1 MTALSDHVPDPR
13 LVTAYATR
21 GSGPLHRVNAWT
33 KVGALGALVLAVTV
47 VDHLAVL
54 AALYAGVLAAYGVAG
69 LPYRRLAGWYT
80 LPAVFVLSVAAP
92 VALLEPGTPIGGT
105 VATPFGAAA
114 VTWEGAALFAE
125 LALRSAT
132 VVTFVLAAAMTT
144 PYGDVAAVLGRLLP
158 SPLDQITLVAYR
170 FTFVL
175 LETLEDLVKAA
186 TARDATLSEFWAN
199 KRLYARLF
207 GATMLSAIERAECL
221 AKSMDARGYTVDV
234 AAYGDVSRPP
244 VVELLA
250 VAAAYAAVAA
260 YAVTTSGVVA

>member
-21 GSGPLHRVNAWT
+21 GNGPLHRVNAWT
-33 KVGALGALVLAVTV
+33 KAGVLGALVLAVTV
-47 VDHLAVL
+47 VDHLGALAVL
-54 AALYAGVLAAYGVAG
+54 YTGAVAAYGIAG
-69 LPYRRLAGWYT
+69 LPYRRLVGWYT

-92 VALLEPGTPIGGT
+92 VALLEPGTPVGGSI
-105 VATPFGAAA
+105 ATPFGAAA
-114 VTWEGAALFAE
+114 VTWEGVALFAA

-144 PYGDVAAVLGRLLP
+144 RYGDVAAVLGRLLP

-186 TARDATLSEFWAN
+186 RARGATLSEFWAN

-207 GATMLSAIERAECL
+207 GATMLSAIERAERL
-221 AKSMDARGYTVDV
+221 AKSMDARGYTGDVSAYGDLGRPPAVEIAAVV
-234 AAYGDVSRPP
+234 AAYG
-244 VVELLA
+244 A
-250 VAAAYAAVAA
+250 VGA
-260 YAVTTSGVVA
+260 YAVVASGVVS